1 MEDLAKNSQTLMAF
15 GISADEAKLRLGQL
29 GDISQGDAQKL
40 ESLTLAFAQVSSAV
54 PASYLARICCR

>member
-1 MEDLAKNSQTLMAF
+1 MAF